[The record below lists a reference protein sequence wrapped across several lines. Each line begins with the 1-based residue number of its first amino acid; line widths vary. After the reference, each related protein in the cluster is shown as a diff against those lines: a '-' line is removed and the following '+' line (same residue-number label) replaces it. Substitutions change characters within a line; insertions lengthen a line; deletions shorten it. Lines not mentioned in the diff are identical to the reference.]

1 MHRGQAVGSVTQ
13 SCPNPAMLPFL
24 SKSRITAAWKQRDLQ
39 VTTWKRLQ
47 VRDKHDFH
55 LPGLLRCS
63 ITIFRHSP
71 NPFPEVL
78 VGHTPAG
85 FGDTWLRQQASSENV

>member
-13 SCPNPAMLPFL
+13 SCPNPADNSAIPFQ
-24 SKSRITAAWKQRDLQ
+24 KQNFRDLQ
-39 VTTWKRLQ
+39 ITTWKRLQ
-47 VRDKHDFH
+47 VRDKHDFR